1 MERRDIHDYAG
12 RAERAFNAILKSEIS
27 EKNKNIIGKFRNFC
41 IAQGLTTGRI
51 AKHLW
56 GLLVIGRILK
66 KAFDITT
73 REDIESLVAEL
84 RSKDYSNSSLVDFNI
99 TIKKF
104 YNWLKQY
111 PPKQYPAEVRW
122 LSTAK
127 KDEHLRDPS
136 EDLTLD
142 EIRMLA
148 EAAEHVRDKA
158 LLWVLYETGARV
170 GELLQIRI
178 KDVSFDKLGYC
189 QNLGREGEEV
199 EGSPSDSGKGRFSD
213 LAGRASAS

>member
-1 MERRDIHDYAG
+1 METRDIHNYAG
-12 RAERAFNAILKSEIS
+12 RAERAFHAIQGSDFS
-27 EKNKNIIGKFRNFC
+27 EKNKILIGKFRNFC
-41 IAQGLTTGRI
+41 IAQGLTSGRI

-66 KAFDITT
+66 KDFDEVK

-84 RSKDYSNSSLVDFNI
+84 RGKDYSSSSLVDFNI

-127 KDEHLRDPS
+127 KDEQSRDPS
-136 EDLTLD
+136 EDLTID
-142 EIRMLA
+142 EVTALA
-148 EAAEHVRDKA
+148 EAAEMRI
-158 LLWVLYETGARV
+158 LLPR
-170 GELLQIRI
+170 QM
-178 KDVSFDKLGYC
+178 
-189 QNLGREGEEV
+189 
-199 EGSPSDSGKGRFSD
+199 
-213 LAGRASAS
+213 